1 MDQEDFPWTT
11 WPCCPC
17 GGIDPLPHSP
27 LSLSLIILIMLIS
40 QSVFLPL
47 SSSAA
52 LPANLE
58 SHAGGAGAGRP
69 ATAAA
74 GDNSA

>member
-1 MDQEDFPWTT
+1 MDHVAMLPMRS
-11 WPCCPC
+11 
-17 GGIDPLPHSP
+17 IDPLPHSP
-27 LSLSLIILIMLIS
+27 LPLIILIMLIS

-47 SSSAA
+47 SSAAA

>member
-1 MDQEDFPWTT
+1 MYHVVMLPTRS
-11 WPCCPC
+11 
-17 GGIDPLPHSP
+17 IDPLPHSP
-27 LSLSLIILIMLIS
+27 LPLIILIMLIS

-47 SSSAA
+47 S
-52 LPANLE
+52 ANLE

>member
-1 MDQEDFPWTT
+1 MDHVAMLPMRS
-11 WPCCPC
+11 
-17 GGIDPLPHSP
+17 IDPLPHSP
-27 LSLSLIILIMLIS
+27 LPLIILIMLIS

-47 SSSAA
+47 SFAAA

-69 ATAAA
+69 ATAAVA